1 MGRATAK
8 EEREIKADRGIL
20 ELGEEERE
28 GEAVS
33 ASTNA
38 RRTDGRREHD
48 AGETL
53 NDGRRC
59 WKGRAG

>member
-20 ELGEEERE
+20 ELGGRE

-38 RRTDGRREHD
+38 RRTEGTRRRNFE
-48 AGETL
+48 
-53 NDGRRC
+53 
-59 WKGRAG
+59 

>member
-20 ELGEEERE
+20 ELGGRE
-28 GEAVS
+28 GEAVQS